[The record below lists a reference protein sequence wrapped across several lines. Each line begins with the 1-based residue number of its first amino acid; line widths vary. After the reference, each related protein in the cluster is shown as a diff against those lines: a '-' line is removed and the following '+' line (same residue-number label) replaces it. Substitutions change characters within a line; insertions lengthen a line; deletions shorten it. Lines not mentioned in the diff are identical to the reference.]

1 MKTDTNTKITTGKIT
16 NGKIAAITDDG
27 KIISQHFGRAA
38 YYLVSTIENGQ
49 IVNRELR
56 HKIGHTHFVN
66 QPHAEEQPGQ
76 PHGLD
81 AASHDRH
88 LQMAEAISDCQVL
101 LCRGMGRGAYE
112 SMKARGICPVVTD
125 IVSIDEAVM
134 AYMEGSIFDQVE
146 RLH

>member
-1 MKTDTNTKITTGKIT
+1 METASNIKITAGKV
-16 NGKIAAITDDG
+16 AAITDDG
-27 KIISQHFGRAA
+27 NTISQHFGRAV
-38 YYLVSTIENGQ
+38 YYLVATIENGL
-49 IVNRELR
+49 IVKRELR
-56 HKIGHTHFVN
+56 HKLGHAHFAN

-76 PHGLD
+76 SHGMD
-81 AASHDRH
+81 AASNDRH

-112 SMKARGICPVVTD
+112 SMKVRGIRPIVTD

-134 AYMEGSIFDQVE
+134 AYMEGSIIDQVE